1 VVAQPLRR
9 AETLAIFWFLC
20 GPFAA
25 RGAKGEAEY
34 PSRWLGGTGER
45 SPVGKQERRGAGA
58 TRSAGRQSNGG
69 AIRHRYAFHL
79 VVEGMVYHDV
89 VEFSGI
95 DVIIFWCTVDVS
107 LYHEVKKF

>member
-34 PSRWLGGTGER
+34 PSVWLGGTGEH
-45 SPVGKQERRGAGA
+45 SVVGKRERQGARDGHGAQDVFRRGRG
-58 TRSAGRQSNGG
+58 NGM
-69 AIRHRYAFHL
+69 I
-79 VVEGMVYHDV
+79 V
-89 VEFSGI
+89 I
-95 DVIIFWCTVDVS
+95 D
-107 LYHEVKKF
+107 EVKCIFFYNRQI